1 MESVAIAVKVVSP
14 LFLLMAAGWVLRLV
28 KVVPPDAFLHM
39 NNLCFK
45 FFLPVL
51 LFNNIVSADIRSAFN
66 ARVMGY
72 TVTAQIATMFVSLLV
87 VPRLIKE
94 KPVAASCAQAVFR
107 SNFVAVG
114 IALVADIVDADG
126 LALVSLLGASTVPTF
141 NLCAVII
148 LESLRG
154 GKISLRSFVKNVV
167 TNPLIIASVL
177 GVVFLVLGIKPAGI
191 LKKSLGDV
199 GAAASPLAVVCLGGL
214 FNFASVRQNIKPVI
228 IGTVGRLL
236 VIPGIAI
243 AGAVLAGFRGGSF
256 LSIAAVFMP
265 PTAVASFS
273 MAKQMG
279 ADGDTAALLIVAT
292 SIFSLITMAFWLALT
307 HYYQIW

>member
-1 MESVAIAVKVVSP
+1 MESAAIAVKVVSP
-14 LFLLMAAGWVLRLV
+14 LFLLMAAGYVIRLV
-28 KVVPPDAFLHM
+28 KAVPPDAFLHM

-45 FFLPVL
+45 FFLPAL

-72 TVTAQIATMFVSLLV
+72 TTAAQFVSMCITLMI

-114 IALVADIVDADG
+114 IALISDIVDADG
-126 LALVSLLGASTVPTF
+126 LALVSLLGASTVPMF
-141 NLCAVII
+141 NFCAVII

-154 GKISLRSFVKNVV
+154 GKISLKSFAKNVI
-167 TNPLIIASVL
+167 TNPLIIASAL
-177 GVVFLVLGIKPAGI
+177 GVIFLLLGIKPAGI
-191 LKKSLGDV
+191 LKKSLNDAGS
-199 GAAASPLAVVCLGGL
+199 AATPLAIVCLGGL
-214 FNFASVRQNIKPVI
+214 FNFASVKQNIKPVI
-228 IGTVGRLL
+228 IGSVGRLV

-243 AGAVLAGFRGGSF
+243 AGAVLAGFRGGNF

-265 PTAVASFS
+265 PVAVASFS

-279 ADGDTAALLIVAT
+279 ADGDTAALLIVTT

-307 HYYQIW
+307 HYYQLW